1 MPIFVGTGDTSSRI
15 RSNRVGFA
23 SHSANPGTASEGDVY
38 FNSSD
43 SGLRAYDGSAWSAVG
58 AGGGTV
64 EAVASGTIANGQTVV
79 INTDGTVGIVT
90 LTTSNTPSVGSE
102 VVFESAAITYP
113 AATFDSS
120 NNKVVIAYRDD
131 GNNEYGTAVVG
142 TVSGTSISFGTP
154 VVYESATT
162 SYTSATYDSSN
173 GKVVISYRD
182 HGNSVRGTSI
192 VGTVSGTSI
201 SFGTAVVIDSTPGV
215 SYIGST
221 YDSTNNKVVIAY
233 RDEDN
238 SNYGRAVVGTVSGT
252 SISFGSPVTFE
263 SGQSGYISAIYD
275 SANGKVVIAYQDGN
289 DSSHG
294 KAVVGTVSG
303 TSISFGSPVTFKSA
317 ESTYISATYDSTNGK
332 VVIAY
337 KDYGNN
343 EYGTAVVGTVSGT
356 SISFGSAVTFAS
368 ADTRNISCTYD
379 GSNKVIIAYRDQP
392 NSNYGTVILGTVSG
406 TSISFGSEVVF
417 NAGTTTQIASTY
429 DSTNDNPV
437 IAFSDDSNS
446 SHGTAVVLSHKSTNL
461 TASNFLGF
469 SDAAYSNGAT
479 AKVQIV
485 GSTDDAQTGL
495 TTGSQFYVQPN
506 GTLSTTAGTPSVVAG
521 IALTDTKILIRK

>member
-38 FNSSD
+38 LNSSD

-64 EAVASGTIANGQTVV
+64 EAVASGTIANGATVV

-142 TVSGTSISFGTP
+142 TVSGTSISFGSP

-162 SYTSATYDSSN
+162 SFTSATYDSTN

-221 YDSTNNKVVIAY
+221 YDSTNNKVVIA
-233 RDEDN
+233 
-238 SNYGRAVVGTVSGT
+238 
-252 SISFGSPVTFE
+252 
-263 SGQSGYISAIYD
+263 
-275 SANGKVVIAYQDGN
+275 
-289 DSSHG
+289 
-294 KAVVGTVSG
+294 
-303 TSISFGSPVTFKSA
+303 
-317 ESTYISATYDSTNGK
+317 
-332 VVIAY
+332 
-337 KDYGNN
+337 
-343 EYGTAVVGTVSGT
+343 
-356 SISFGSAVTFAS
+356 
-368 ADTRNISCTYD
+368 
-379 GSNKVIIAYRDQP
+379 
-392 NSNYGTVILGTVSG
+392 
-406 TSISFGSEVVF
+406 
-417 NAGTTTQIASTY
+417 
-429 DSTNDNPV
+429 
-437 IAFSDDSNS
+437 
-446 SHGTAVVLSHKSTNL
+446 
-461 TASNFLGF
+461 
-469 SDAAYSNGAT
+469 
-479 AKVQIV
+479 
-485 GSTDDAQTGL
+485 
-495 TTGSQFYVQPN
+495 
-506 GTLSTTAGTPSVVAG
+506 
-521 IALTDTKILIRK
+521 